1 MALARPFEELRRM
14 TDSIRTYLIVAAIA
28 LATLS
33 LSSVARAEGD
43 YCGPY
48 SVPDIFGNYYVPPVA
63 CSTYPG
69 AVGAQLYVS
78 PRPVPP
84 WVGHTYITYPPLMPH
99 EFLYHHRR
107 TYYRG
112 HGPHGGLTRTSVW
125 WH

>member
-1 MALARPFEELRRM
+1 MPRSLCSVVAL
-14 TDSIRTYLIVAAIA
+14 TVVACAA
-28 LATLS
+28 VCSTA
-33 LSSVARAEGD
+33 VARAEWEGD

-48 SVPDIFGNYYVPPVA
+48 SRPDLFYNYYVPPVP

-84 WVGHTYITYPPLMPH
+84 WVGHTYITYQPLLPH
-99 EFLYHHRR
+99 EFLYQHRR

>member
-1 MALARPFEELRRM
+1 MSYRMHSLLA
-14 TDSIRTYLIVAAIA
+14 AAVVFG
-28 LATLS
+28 ATLIAGPT
-33 LSSVARAEGD
+33 ARADGD

-48 SVPDIFGNYYVPPVA
+48 SYPDLFYNYYVPPVA

-84 WVGHTYITYPPLMPH
+84 WVGHTYITYQPLLPH
-99 EFLYHHRR
+99 EFLYHHHR

-112 HGPHGGLTRTSVW
+112 HGPHGGLTKTTVW

>member
-1 MALARPFEELRRM
+1 MSRR
-14 TDSIRTYLIVAAIA
+14 IRFLVVAV
-28 LATLS
+28 
-33 LSSVARAEGD
+33 SVACAALTAANSARAQGD

-48 SVPDIFGNYYVPPVA
+48 SYPDLFGNYYVPPVA

-84 WVGHTYITYPPLMPH
+84 WVGHTYVTYQPLLPH
-99 EFLYHHRR
+99 EFLYQHRR

-112 HGPHGGLTRTSVW
+112 HGPHGGLTKTTVR

>member
-1 MALARPFEELRRM
+1 MTRRIRNTLLA
-14 TDSIRTYLIVAAIA
+14 AAIA
-28 LATLS
+28 CSTFVAGQS
-33 LSSVARAEGD
+33 ARAEGD

-48 SVPDIFGNYYVPPVA
+48 SNPDLFYNYYAAPVP
-63 CSTYPG
+63 CSTNPG

-84 WVGHTYITYPPLMPH
+84 WVGHTYITYPPLLPH

-112 HGPHGGLTRTSVW
+112 HGPHGGLTRTTVR